1 MKKKSF
7 LLASSLLLMALLLS
21 LKWSFN
27 NYTLDIIIKVREAIH
42 THDNGPL
49 ILSSAMYS
57 LIHAFVGSATFITV
71 FTLTTMVHPPKRSN
85 LWFQPFV
92 ILLFTATSYGLYAWY
107 GLVFEFLPNFLACLV
122 VMLLLIKG
130 HSQGQLLIRSVFL
143 SIQVFFAFQ
152 WLNLVPFASKF
163 GFGQTDIPNSIRI
176 VSSYLKNPLI
186 MDLLGSAFFLGLMVS
201 AALTVFLFFSFDR
214 YLSVSEQNYENE
226 KFFRSKILENRI
238 YEEVH
243 ALTHDLK
250 TPLVTIRG
258 LSSLIPM
265 CNDHDAIAL
274 YAERIDGAAEKM
286 SDMISS
292 FLYDDYRQ
300 MILLQDLIDTVKAQL
315 PLQNPDIEFDV
326 TLPDSSLLIYINKIR
341 MTRAIINIIENA
353 IMVKTQASTKTIH
366 LNVSIQDDA
375 LFINILDNGM
385 GIPKNHIHHIF
396 EIGFSLKGTTGL
408 GLAFAKKVIQDHD
421 GDLILIKSDHFGSHF
436 QIKLPFG
443 QDQVERT
450 SL

>member
-1 MKKKSF
+1 MRKRHIWLISTF
-7 LLASSLLLMALLLS
+7 VLVGLLFS
-21 LKWSFN
+21 LKWTFN
-27 NYTLDIIIKVREAIH
+27 AYTLDIVVKVREAIH

-57 LIHAFVGSATFITV
+57 IIHAFVGSMTFLIV
-71 FTLTTMVHPPKRSN
+71 FSVMAMTLAKYMRKI
-85 LWFQPFV
+85 WFQPAV
-92 ILLFTATSYGLYAWY
+92 L
-107 GLVFEFLPNFLACLV
+107 LVFVMVSYALYTWYDLAFDFLPNFLACLV
-122 VMLLLIKG
+122 VLLLLIRG
-130 HSQGQLLIRSVFL
+130 NSTGQLLIRSLFL

-163 GFGQTDIPNSIRI
+163 GFGHSDIPNSIRI

-186 MDLLGSAFFLGLMVS
+186 LDLLGSAFFAGLMLS
-201 AALTVFLFFSFDR
+201 AALTVILFFSFDR

-226 KFFRSKILENRI
+226 KYFRSKILENRI

-265 CNDHDAIAL
+265 CQDQEAISN
-274 YAERIDGAAEKM
+274 YADRIDGAAEKM

-292 FLYDDYRQ
+292 FLYDDFRQ
-300 MILLQDLIDTVKAQL
+300 STLLYDLMDTVKAQL
-315 PLQNPDIEFDV
+315 PLQNPNIEFTV
-326 TLPDSSLLIYINKIR
+326 TLPDTPVWININKIR
-341 MTRAIINIIENA
+341 MTRALINIIENA
-353 IMVKTQASTKTIH
+353 IMVKTEATIKTIR
-366 LNVSIQDDA
+366 LNVSLHANRLIID
-375 LFINILDNGM
+375 ILDNGT
-385 GIPKNHIHHIF
+385 GIPKSHIDHIF

-408 GLAFAKKVIQDHD
+408 GLAFAKKVVQDHE
-421 GDLILIKSDHFGSHF
+421 GDLILIKSDHLGSHF
-436 QIKLPFG
+436 QIKLPYG
-443 QDQVERT
+443 QEQSERT